1 MKSGAIITW
10 ICGAG
15 AVILAGSVLLNL
27 LTKTETIEICVGTY
41 GDSLYTYSF
50 DPKTLEF
57 KETGSAKAVNPSYA
71 LSENGC
77 IYAVS
82 ETGDRSGIYSFDI
95 ADGIVRTAELLQTGA
110 DPCFIMTYGG
120 HVMTADYSGGS
131 VSVFPISEG
140 KVQDCSQTLKF
151 EGCGPVTGRQDSSH
165 IHQLRALPGCR
176 GWILASDLGADCIRL
191 LNASEGALVH
201 VCDIPCP
208 EGSGPRHIEFSK
220 DGKTLY
226 CIAELSGNIL
236 AYSIGEA
243 DGKPTFSLI
252 QEVQADE
259 VNAGGSADI
268 HLHPSG
274 KYLYASH
281 RLDNDGIS
289 IFRTNADGTIEKTG
303 YSRTARHP
311 RNFMITDDGTILLA
325 ACRDDQAIQVFRI
338 SEDGSLTLTPSVLR
352 FESDHPS
359 SVTQIR
365 QATSSW

>member
-1 MKSGAIITW
+1 MKSSSVITW

-27 LTKTETIEICVGTY
+27 LTKTETLEICVGTY
-41 GDSLYTYSF
+41 GDNLYIYGF
-50 DPKTLEF
+50 DTKTLEF
-57 KETGSAKAVNPSYA
+57 SKTGSAEAVNPSYA

-82 ETGDRSGIYSFDI
+82 ETGDRSGIYSFDLV
-95 ADGIVRTAELLQTGA
+95 DSGIVKTAELMQTGA

-120 HVMTADYSGGS
+120 YVMTADYSGGS
-131 VSVFPISEG
+131 RSIP
-140 KVQDCSQTLKF
+140 
-151 EGCGPVTGRQDSSH
+151 GRE
-165 IHQLRALPGCR
+165 

-191 LNASEGALVH
+191 LNVSEGALAH

-208 EGSGPRHIEFSK
+208 AGSGPRHMEFSK
-220 DGKTLY
+220 DGNTLY

-236 AYSIGEA
+236 AYSIEESE
-243 DGKPTFSLI
+243 GKPTFNMI

-289 IFRTNADGTIEKTG
+289 IFKTNEDGTIEKIG

-311 RNFMITDDGTILLA
+311 RNFMITEDGKFLLA
-325 ACRDDQAIQVFRI
+325 ACRDDQAIQVFSI
-338 SEDGSLTLTPSVLR
+338 SEDGLLTLTPSVLR
-352 FESDHPS
+352 FESDRPS

-365 QATSSW
+365 

>member
-1 MKSGAIITW
+1 MIHMKSSSIITW

-27 LTKTETIEICVGTY
+27 LTKTETLEICVGTY
-41 GDSLYTYSF
+41 GDNLYIYGF
-50 DPKTLEF
+50 DTKTLEF
-57 KETGSAKAVNPSYA
+57 SKTGSAEAVNPSYA

-82 ETGDRSGIYSFDI
+82 ETGDRSGIYSFDLV
-95 ADGIVRTAELLQTGA
+95 DSGIVKTAELMQTGA

-120 HVMTADYSGGS
+120 YAMTADYSGGS
-131 VSVFPISEG
+131 VSVFPISDG
-140 KVQDCSQTLKF
+140 KVQDCSQTLTF
-151 EGCGPVTGRQDSSH
+151 EGSGPVAGRQDSSH
-165 IHQLRALPGCR
+165 IHQLRSIPGR
-176 GWILASDLGADCIRL
+176 EGWILASDLGADCIRL
-191 LNASEGALVH
+191 LNTSEEGLVH

-208 EGSGPRHIEFSK
+208 AGSGPRHMEFSK
-220 DGKTLY
+220 DGNTLY

-236 AYSIGEA
+236 TYSIEESE
-243 DGKPTFSLI
+243 GKPTFNLI
-252 QEVQADE
+252 QDVQADE

-289 IFRTNADGTIEKTG
+289 IFKTNEDGTIEKIG

-311 RNFMITDDGTILLA
+311 RNFMITEDGKFLLA
-325 ACRDDQAIQVFRI
+325 ACRDDQAIQVFSI
-338 SEDGSLTLTPSVLR
+338 SEDGLLTLTPSVLR
-352 FESDHPS
+352 FESDRPS

-365 QATSSW
+365 